1 LDVIILLCIVQ
12 SIAGRGSADDFD
24 SRLSE
29 VLTFYFKGHLMLAA
43 ETRSEMERWVQAI
56 GEASRM

>member
-1 LDVIILLCIVQ
+1 LQVWVQ
-12 SIAGRGSADDFD
+12 VDHFD

-29 VLTFYFKGHLMLAA
+29 VMTFFHLQGHLMLAA